1 MAKIVCEY
9 NGTTQDL
16 DDFCSGLRYQET
28 INNKPNP
35 ETKTDFFKRKMN
47 EYAKDVV
54 VSFRANRDAETSRK
68 NTLNANKNFS
78 F

>member
-1 MAKIVCEY
+1 MPIISTSF

-16 DDFCSGLRYQET
+16 DDFCSGLNYQET
-28 INNKPNP
+28 IDGKPNP
-35 ETKTDFFKRKMN
+35 ETKTDFFKKKLK
-47 EYAKDVV
+47 EYAKEVV

-68 NTLNANKNFS
+68 NAMNSNKDFS